1 MPAHEKPLL
10 RRTKKKAKI
19 SPTQEAMEASK
30 AL

>member
-10 RRTKKKAKI
+10 RRTKKSKDF
-19 SPTQEAMEASK
+19 PTQEAMETSK